1 FIEKILRATEVKC
14 IYILIRPK
22 KEQSV
27 EDRIDAMFKNPL
39 FAELNRKKPSAKK
52 RIVPI
57 LGDCLLANLGISP
70 ADRQTLIDG
79 TQIVIHS
86 AATVRF
92 NEPLYNALAINVRA
106 TMDLIKLAKNMSKL
120 ESFVHVSSA
129 FANCT
134 VFHVDE
140 VYYTSELKITAENM
154 CKVAELLG
162 PDKTNSMTSEW
173 CGKSPNTYTFTK
185 ALAEEAVLSQAKQL
199 PICIF
204 RPGIVIPTH
213 SEPLTGW
220 VDNLYGPMSI
230 LFGVAHGILRV
241 LYVHLDAN
249 ANFVPVDMCANLML
263 ASAWNTAKPVN
274 KLLIQPPPIYNLVPD
289 ERNMLKWDT
298 YRRTLE
304 EHAPS
309 MPLTKMVWFPFA
321 IIVSSKLLYNILILI
336 YHIIPGYIFDFI
348 LLLMGKK
355 RRMVSTYR
363 KIHKQTAVLDYFVE
377 NKFTFTMENTIK
389 LWHSLSSID
398 QSLFNFNMVA
408 INWHEYFYNSLLGL
422 RCFLGQEQPETIP
435 KGKQLWN

>member
-106 TMDLIKLAKNMSKL
+106 TMDLITLAKNMSKL

-162 PDKTNSMTSEW
+162 PDK
-173 CGKSPNTYTFTK
+173 
-185 ALAEEAVLSQAKQL
+185 
-199 PICIF
+199 
-204 RPGIVIPTH
+204 
-213 SEPLTGW
+213 
-220 VDNLYGPMSI
+220 
-230 LFGVAHGILRV
+230 
-241 LYVHLDAN
+241 
-249 ANFVPVDMCANLML
+249 
-263 ASAWNTAKPVN
+263 
-274 KLLIQPPPIYNLVPD
+274 
-289 ERNMLKWDT
+289 
-298 YRRTLE
+298 
-304 EHAPS
+304 
-309 MPLTKMVWFPFA
+309 
-321 IIVSSKLLYNILILI
+321 
-336 YHIIPGYIFDFI
+336 
-348 LLLMGKK
+348 
-355 RRMVSTYR
+355 
-363 KIHKQTAVLDYFVE
+363 
-377 NKFTFTMENTIK
+377 
-389 LWHSLSSID
+389 
-398 QSLFNFNMVA
+398 
-408 INWHEYFYNSLLGL
+408 
-422 RCFLGQEQPETIP
+422 
-435 KGKQLWN
+435 